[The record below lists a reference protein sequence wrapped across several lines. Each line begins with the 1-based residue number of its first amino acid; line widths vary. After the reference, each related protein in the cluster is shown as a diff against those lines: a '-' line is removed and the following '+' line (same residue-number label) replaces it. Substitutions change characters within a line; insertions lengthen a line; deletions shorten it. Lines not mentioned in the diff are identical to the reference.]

1 MENGGFLAAALTV
14 AFRQDKRG
22 AFSRSNPPSL
32 VTWSQKVSCDGDE
45 PVKNVDPKNIQQFCR
60 RNP

>member
-32 VTWSQKVSCDGDE
+32 VTWSQKVSCDAMSL
-45 PVKNVDPKNIQQFCR
+45 
-60 RNP
+60 